1 VPKLSVITHY
11 YNHPEQVA
19 QQLIHWQ
26 KIPRAL
32 LDQIEFIIVDDNSE
46 SQPVIYKDSLNL
58 RHFRVLSDIPWN
70 QAGARNLGAFHA
82 TGEWALFFDIDQK
95 WEIDTVGLLLNSLDK
110 LSKRTMFYLQI
121 RELIDITVNEPLSHH
136 PNTFLVH
143 LPTFRVLGMYDED
156 FTGHYGYEDLYM
168 PRVWES
174 RGGKRSLINQPV
186 FFENMPFGTGNFD
199 RDLRRNQQLMIAKM
213 NAGCKNSPG
222 ILRFDWVE
230 TGSD

>member
-1 VPKLSVITHY
+1 MPKLSIITHY
-11 YNHPEQVA
+11 YNHPEQVEE
-19 QQLIHWQ
+19 QLAHWQ
-26 KIPRAL
+26 KIPSIL
-32 LDQIEFIIVDDNSE
+32 QEQLEFIVVDDNSE
-46 SQPVIYKDSLNL
+46 FQPNIRRGSLNL
-58 RHFRVLSDIPWN
+58 RHFRVLTDIPWN
-70 QAGARNLGAFHA
+70 QAGARNLGTFHA
-82 TGEWALFFDIDQK
+82 TGEWALYFDIDQK
-95 WEIDTVGLLLNSLDK
+95 WELESVGLLLKNLEN
-110 LSKRTMFYLQI
+110 LSKQTMFYLQI

-186 FFENMPFGTGNFD
+186 FFDDMPFGTSNFD
-199 RDLRRNQQLMIAKM
+199 RDLTRNKQLMISKM

-222 ILRFDWVE
+222 ILRFDWE
-230 TGSD
+230 ESLLD